1 MIIDSTF
8 VFWYGQLIHL
18 HTVIDLFSPSWL
30 KDSHAVYLQYSC
42 QNRQLH
48 VYDVVIFSVFFFLN
62 LQLFYLSII
71 TTIEHIKDYKYRAL
85 LSWSLGSF
93 KYKLSERYPF
103 CRLGFFMSIQ
113 LFLFAAVLT
122 SSLPADV
129 PRCCSHR
136 QK

>member
-1 MIIDSTF
+1 MIVLLYFDMDNLFICIQLLTF
-8 VFWYGQLIHL
+8 
-18 HTVIDLFSPSWL
+18 FSPSWL
-30 KDSHAVYLQYSC
+30 KIVMQYICSIAAKIDSYMFMMLSSS
-42 QNRQLH
+42 L
-48 VYDVVIFSVFFFLN
+48 FFFFLN